1 MRLIRTFSNEKA
13 EVKIYKD
20 DGEFIC
26 KLSGNPAADYFTDD
40 WQDAEGTAKHMLAEQ
55 EKKLWKAH

>member
-1 MRLIRTFSNEKA
+1 MRLIRTFSNDKA

-20 DGEFIC
+20 DGEFVC
-26 KLSGNPAADYFTDD
+26 RLTGNPAADYFTDD

-55 EKKLWKAH
+55 EKKLCKAH